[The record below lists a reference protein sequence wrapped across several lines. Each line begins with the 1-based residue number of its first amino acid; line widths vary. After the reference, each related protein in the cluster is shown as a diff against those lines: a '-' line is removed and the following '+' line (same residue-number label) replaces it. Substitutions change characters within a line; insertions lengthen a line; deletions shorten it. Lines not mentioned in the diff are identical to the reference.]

1 MSIRSKL
8 VSPYTPSAEI
18 EFSSFLNRLVD
29 YPIKEIDNNRLDI
42 LRQYFNIPLCR
53 FNKLPKPIIYRFGRD
68 FQAISNF
75 IDEKMSLKIG
85 SVPNPGN
92 EVVETIE
99 GKTAFGDGYFVRVWE
114 KPLLIDVF
122 VSLGRYHS
130 SDYDFKYRLNFK
142 RHPNLKRVYTS
153 VMCNI
158 CKADKVSK
166 PFCDTYNLFSVL
178 NPTQFMSQCLLLSV
192 VEKINEFKILVNYHV
207 NSSFRQPLKSYQ
219 EKLKKENE
227 KYRNSKETA
236 TLIGVKSNDEGLKT
250 KKNLI
255 PPPFQF
261 KKRAAP
267 FTSVR
272 HHVDNKGREYFTICY
287 TDGSVKY
294 VPNHRN
300 VIVNM
305 FNLTLGGGTFV
316 IHDMC
321 FTPDGSRYWMHK
333 DGYCWLDAFCMANR
347 FIPRVTVP
355 FPEIK
360 YGYLVSCGL
369 KHILKGRIIDYGNG
383 LGHFSRE
390 LSTSNGA
397 VYNNTH
403 IGVNIKGE
411 GEISLKNADV
421 FFDDLFSGIV
431 NNTNVK
437 SENDVMSNI
446 VRRVSN
452 KINETFNRKKELAI
466 SVCLSSNEKKELCE
480 VFPEIC
486 MEFSD
491 TSYSSH
497 ALFTAIRECENYS
510 LSKKNNFCDFI
521 DAGGNV
527 VKYVRENVKD
537 VHICSPVVDVKDSH
551 RMMTRSNILDK
562 TAGLSETVTMCDNL
576 CQVCDI
582 QKQNIVA
589 VEVYDMTLTDMAKA
603 ILSHKAKRF
612 DFSVIIPPEV
622 YEENCDVAMFNGGLH
637 VKGNNVTC
645 SYYYGKSGECYT
657 HDINNL
663 RDILKI
669 QIFSVDGVIFK
680 KTLESSRKGL
690 HFFSIVPCL
699 GMKNDTYTLKTYYP
713 KTETDKVL
721 MLVPVKN
728 KFGIV
733 ENVRVKTD
741 RSIVYHL
748 LEYVMNTAQRIDEKS
763 YEYLMSQFRARKSI
777 NIKGGKVIQEP
788 FDLPLELYPGY
799 LGVIL
804 GEGLRLREKTLQ
816 MAKLSYFKH
825 YLPTI
830 LRIMIHFMYR
840 TLAKT
845 RQAMYHSAIHCMRW
859 IMSDEFIEEVING
872 DRRIF
877 DIQETYEFSQVV
889 TVTGES
895 SKNYAI
901 NESFNVFVKDSEK
914 NLKAIDSELL
924 PFDDSFETSE
934 LDKFKD
940 LLSGGGGGFSCFSKS
955 AYQIYE
961 NIFRFFS
968 WTTLAPKKVHGL
980 TGVLTNVIFYMLRC
994 GSYTFSTMKD
1004 YCKRVFRAL
1013 IGFGSNISKNF
1024 KMFLKN
1030 VVSLMRR
1037 KITERN
1043 DKMYDEFM
1051 DTFKSDDELELS
1063 DMGSVRAME
1072 ESNNSDGLLT
1082 ADFEEDIA
1090 SMTSV
1095 EVNALSFQAY
1105 GKNPNIL
1112 VRMSNGINFKLRAFY
1127 RFILKFRDSLKSFAH
1142 TIYRLYLNSIEV
1154 ADIIKETFNELKDG
1168 FLNWVTSEGGLE
1180 FIIDGISLSIVNT
1193 IFYGLMGKFNLISN
1207 IIVLL
1212 VYSSLKLSGIG
1223 KKYLG
1228 HESIVV
1234 QMADFLNVQHPFGF
1248 LIMPVRHLAMKCISN
1263 KLKKK
1268 AATKE
1273 SLKASATSLI
1283 AKDFVSLKF
1292 YDKFSYKVLRQAI
1305 CILLLFIIF
1314 FPKLVLV
1321 SIISL
1326 LLVGEHKKYL
1336 NSTVLQA
1343 NLQLSFASV
1352 FRKTSKSNRMIVF
1365 KKLIAEKF
1373 SRKKTLDEEEDIYQD
1388 IDIAGKA
1395 RDAVAGDDD
1404 VEVEFDY
1411 DGSFVEKKAKMTDRL
1426 LDRIPEIGKKDI
1438 PWGDRSEHSMN
1449 SAEYENLNFSSLTPT
1464 TDRHYIKCEVNL
1476 KLSNAILLYP
1486 NSGNCVPTVS
1496 GNEEID
1502 AISEFYYLE
1511 SKRMNI
1517 ELGKIDNAIRVFSAK
1532 YNTLKKFQ
1540 DIVWDLRNN
1549 LDDSS
1554 LYASNNGR
1562 SWYRLKQSD
1571 GKSLTLEGA
1580 CKMTLESNLVSF
1592 SKPCSGIQFTSDEL
1606 LGMYTN
1612 NRCMGLE
1619 SFKDVN
1625 GDFHVKRTLNDVI
1638 IYNKPPGAGKTTT
1651 IVQNIISDIKNRET
1665 CIAFTCTSA
1674 GKKEIVDKLKKFNVP
1689 NAHQYVTT
1697 YDAYLMKNKINKIQK
1712 VYCDEVFMVHAG
1724 EWVACMNLIDNDFI
1738 RCYGDKNQIPFINR
1752 VPNTTCHLS
1761 FDLYLKFQMIHDNV
1775 SYRCPVD
1782 VCYLLSNLTDPIGNK
1797 LYPNGVY
1804 PAGDNSKILRSVD
1817 VVGINCAEDLKP
1829 DEKKK
1834 YITFT
1839 QYEKEEVSKIT
1850 GKKMKVSGTAN
1861 TVNEVQGGTFPKVEL
1876 IRLKQFDNPI
1886 YTNMN
1891 QFIVS
1896 ISRHTEKLDYKVVS
1910 SKLNDFVGE
1919 KISALNTI
1927 ADYVIKEHNFKQC
1940 VDVYEMVVEDLC
1952 LPATFSRP
1960 PSSHH
1965 RSINEFMCFINPGLS
1980 AYNYIHRTLIF
1991 EYEQY
1996 ELPVVGEV
2004 DLVLS
2009 RSKPYNPGL
2018 YVIPD
2023 LLGKGERSRPDTWR
2037 QVLLSLS
2044 HRNFS
2049 APRVNEN
2056 CDTLAS
2062 AEILAQSLMKAFD
2075 FLKLSE
2081 NFDTVL
2087 PDIWSITKWIEDREP
2102 NKVRKLKR
2110 SFGHDLMNSQFSRMK
2125 LMIKGEM
2132 KPKMDMSSYGTY
2144 GPSSNIIY
2152 YEQVV
2157 NMFYSPM
2164 FLRIF
2169 DRIVYCLNSKVVLY
2183 SGMNL
2188 ETLGKLIR
2196 SKLDF
2201 PIQEYRTTE
2210 IDFSKFDKSQG
2221 VIFKLYEEIIYK
2233 FFKFDSK
2240 TYEAIKFSE
2249 YFCRAKSS
2257 CGISVELGAQRRTG
2271 SPNTWLSNTLVTL
2284 AMILTHYDLDDIDL
2298 LLVSGD
2304 DSLIFS
2310 RKDLGNKA
2318 NEINRD
2324 FGMEAKFIMN
2334 SVPYFCSKFII
2345 EDRGEIKVVPDPV
2358 RFFEKLS
2365 VPISLQD
2372 FQVGDLLRERFVS
2385 FKDLMIGYDS
2395 DAVIILVDN
2404 LISIRYD
2411 IPRMTSYAALCYIH
2425 CLTSN
2430 VLAYTKLFIEGF
2442 TVAI

>member
-1 MSIRSKL
+1 MSVRSKL
-8 VSPYTPSAEI
+8 VSPFTPSADI
-18 EFSSFLNRLVD
+18 EFSSFLNRVID
-29 YPIKEIDNNRLDI
+29 YPIKSIDLNRLDF

-53 FNKLPKPIIYRFGRD
+53 FNKLPKPIVYMFGRD

-75 IDEKMSLKIG
+75 IDQKMSLKTG
-85 SVPNPGN
+85 NSPNPGN

-114 KPLLIDVF
+114 KPLVIDVF

-130 SDYDFKYRLNFK
+130 PDYDYKYRLNFR
-142 RHPNLKRVYTS
+142 RHPNNKRIYTS

-166 PFCDTYNLFSVL
+166 AFCENYNLFSVL
-178 NPTQFMSQCLLLSV
+178 NPTQFMTQCLLLSV
-192 VEKINEFKILVNYHV
+192 VEKIQEFKTLVNYHV

-219 EKLKKENE
+219 EKLAKYNEEYRKTKEGD
-227 KYRNSKETA
+227 
-236 TLIGVKSNDEGLKT
+236 TLIGVKSNVKGTET
-250 KKNLI
+250 KKSLI
-255 PPPFQF
+255 PQPFLL
-261 KKRAAP
+261 KKRRAP
-267 FTSVR
+267 FASVR
-272 HHVDNKGREYFTICY
+272 HHVDVRGREYFTICY

-305 FNLTLGGGTFV
+305 FNLTLGGGTYV
-316 IHDMC
+316 IHEMC
-321 FTPDGSRYWMHK
+321 LTPDGSRYGMHK
-333 DGYCWLDAFCMANR
+333 NGYCWLEAFCMANR
-347 FIPRVTVP
+347 FIPRHTVP
-355 FPEIK
+355 FPELK
-360 YGYLVSCGL
+360 YGYLLSCGL
-369 KHILKGRIIDYGNG
+369 RDIMKGRIEDYGNG

-390 LSTSNGA
+390 LTSSKRE
-397 VYNNTH
+397 VYLTTH
-403 IGVNIKGE
+403 IGIKTDGE
-411 GEISLKNADV
+411 GDISLKNADV

-452 KINETFNRKKELAI
+452 KLNETFNRKKELNI

-480 VFPEIC
+480 IFPEIC

-491 TSYSSH
+491 SSFSSH

-527 VKYVRENVKD
+527 VKYIRENVKD
-537 VHICSPVVDVKDSH
+537 IHVCAPVVDIKDSH

-562 TAGLSETVTMCDNL
+562 TAGLSETITMCDKM
-576 CQVCDI
+576 CQVCDV

-589 VEVYDMTLTDMAKA
+589 VEVYDMTLSDMAKS

-622 YEENCDVAMFNGGLH
+622 YEENCDVSMFGGGLR
-637 VKGNNVTC
+637 VKGNNLTC

-680 KTLESSRKGL
+680 KTLESSRRGL

-713 KTETDKVL
+713 KTESDKVL

-788 FDLPLELYPGY
+788 FDLPLDLYPGY

-845 RQAMYHSAIHCMRW
+845 RQAMYHGAIHCMKW
-859 IMSDEFIEEVING
+859 IMSEEFIEEVING

-889 TVTGES
+889 TITGEEYN
-895 SKNYAI
+895 NYAI
-901 NESFNVFVKDSEK
+901 NESFNVFVRESEK
-914 NLKAIDSELL
+914 NLRAIDSELL
-924 PFDDSFETSE
+924 PFDDSFETTE
-934 LDKFKD
+934 LDRFKD
-940 LLSGGGGGFSCFSKS
+940 LLTGGGGGFSCFSKT
-955 AYQIYE
+955 AYKIYE
-961 NIFRFFS
+961 RIFRLFS
-968 WTTLAPKKVHGL
+968 WTTLTPKKVHDL
-980 TGVLTNVIFYMLRC
+980 TGVLTNLIFYMLRC
-994 GSYTFSTMKD
+994 GSYTFETMKK
-1004 YCKRVFRAL
+1004 YCKMVFNSITG
-1013 IGFGSNISKNF
+1013 IGCGLSVSIKT
-1024 KMFLKN
+1024 FLKD

-1037 KITERN
+1037 KIVERN
-1043 DKMYDEFM
+1043 DKLYDEFM
-1051 DTFKSDDELELS
+1051 DNFKSDDELELS
-1063 DMGSVRAME
+1063 SMDSQTTLDANICSE
-1072 ESNNSDGLLT
+1072 EEVSSESD
-1082 ADFEEDIA
+1082 E
-1090 SMTSV
+1090 V
-1095 EVNALSFQAY
+1095 EVLCHDSQLSTLSFRR
-1105 GKNPNIL
+1105 PI
-1112 VRMSNGINFKLRAFY
+1112 RC
-1127 RFILKFRDSLKSFAH
+1127 FISWRSLKSHLDSIFRYPYELIENIRFAIKSYAYK
-1142 TIYRLYLNSIEV
+1142 IYRLYLNSIEV
-1154 ADIIKETFNELKDG
+1154 AEIIKETFNELKDAFFG
-1168 FLNWVTSEGGLE
+1168 WLTSEGGLE
-1180 FIIDGISLSIVNT
+1180 FIIDGVSLSIVNT
-1193 IFYGLMGKFNLISN
+1193 IFYGLMGRFSLMSNLA
-1207 IIVLL
+1207 VLL

-1234 QMADFLNVQHPFGF
+1234 QLADFLNVQHPFGF

-1273 SLKASATSLI
+1273 SLKTSATSLI

-1292 YDKFSYKVLRQAI
+1292 YDKFSYKALRQAI
-1305 CILLLFIIF
+1305 CILLIFIVI

-1321 SIISL
+1321 SILSL
-1326 LLVGEHKKYL
+1326 LLIGEHKKYL

-1352 FRKTSKSNRMIVF
+1352 FKKTSKSNRMIVF

-1373 SRKKTLDEEEDIYQD
+1373 SRKKTLEEDEEIQQSL
-1388 IDIAGKA
+1388 DIAGKI
-1395 RDAVAGDDD
+1395 RDGDCVDDD
-1404 VEVEFDY
+1404 IEVDFDY
-1411 DGSFVEKKAKMTDRL
+1411 DGSYVERKGKMTEGL
-1426 LDRIPEIGKKDI
+1426 LARIPEVSKKDI

-1486 NSGNCVPTVS
+1486 NSGNCVPTVT
-1496 GNEEID
+1496 GNMEVD

-1511 SKRMNI
+1511 SRRMNI
-1517 ELGKIDNAIRVFSAK
+1517 ELGKLDNAIRVFASK
-1532 YNTLKKFQ
+1532 YHTVKKFQ
-1540 DIVWDLRNN
+1540 DIVWDMRNN
-1549 LDDSS
+1549 LDDST
-1554 LYASNNGR
+1554 LYMSNNGN

-1571 GKSLTLEGA
+1571 GKSMTLEGA
-1580 CKMTLESNLVSF
+1580 CKMTVDSDLVSF
-1592 SKPCSGIQFTSDEL
+1592 TKNVSGYQFTSDEL
-1606 LGMYTN
+1606 LGMFTN

-1619 SFKDVN
+1619 SFKDDK
-1625 GDFHVKRTLNDVI
+1625 GDFHVNRIMNDVVI
-1638 IYNKPPGAGKTTT
+1638 HNKPPGAGKTTT
-1651 IVQNIISDIKNRET
+1651 IVKNILDDLKNRET
-1665 CIAFTCTSA
+1665 CLAFTCTSA

-1689 NAHQYVTT
+1689 NAYQYVTT